1 MLKVFIDSIYEV
13 ASVSIA
19 QTHVYISDPA
29 VGTGLTSIARVVVG
43 VSTYNNLSGFGT
55 GYFGDYSWGRVD
67 ISSRT
72 GTKEFE
78 IYNNGLSGITTSPIV
93 RRVNPLKSSQYLT

>member
-1 MLKVFIDSIYEV
+1 MLLFKIFNDGVAFKGMPVRVFKSESTGFEIID
-13 ASVSIA
+13 
-19 QTHVYISDPA
+19 
-29 VGTGLTSIARVVVG
+29 
-43 VSTYNNLSGFGT
+43 YNIGNAT
-55 GYFGDYSWGRVD
+55 PENGYMGDYSWGRVD

-93 RRVNPLKSSQYLT
+93 RRVNPLKSSQYLL